1 MSIQRSFAQRNSNIL
16 ELTPTGDCSG
26 GEYLDLQMDPVHS
39 PTVNVD
45 VRGVTPD
52 GSNYL
57 FNIVYD
63 TTLAAKYPGLE
74 FTVFFDSFNS
84 SDADGNFVRV
94 TTPDQLN
101 EITSSYHFASDKYTQ
116 VLSVT
121 LKSNGRIF
129 NIVSAGNAYW
139 D

>member
-26 GEYLDLQMDPVHS
+26 VEYLDLQMDPVNS

-45 VRGVTPD
+45 VRGVNPD
-52 GSNYL
+52 GNTYL

-84 SDADGNFVRV
+84 SDANGNYVRV
-94 TTPDQLN
+94 TTTDQLN
-101 EITSSYHFASDKYTQ
+101 NITSSYGFADKYTQ

-129 NIVSAGNAYW
+129 SVVSAGNGYW